1 MALTRIAWAAIV
13 TSAHGFS
20 QDLQLGRSFSS
31 PPFRLY
37 KTLANMNCK
46 HCNKPIPTDS
56 KYCPYC
62 GTENSWENPER
73 RRFRIPTNFSLKT
86 ILLAIAIGVWIL
98 VFQNL
103 GIIPVSQSVNVTNEV
118 EVDGSVRIDNTVDVS
133 VVDY

>member
-1 MALTRIAWAAIV
+1 
-13 TSAHGFS
+13 
-20 QDLQLGRSFSS
+20 
-31 PPFRLY
+31 
-37 KTLANMNCK
+37 MNCK
-46 HCNKPIPTDS
+46 HCDGPIPTDS

-62 GTENSWENPER
+62 GIENSLENPER
-73 RRFRIPTNFSLKT
+73 RRFRVPTNFSLKT

>member
-1 MALTRIAWAAIV
+1 
-13 TSAHGFS
+13 
-20 QDLQLGRSFSS
+20 
-31 PPFRLY
+31 
-37 KTLANMNCK
+37 MNCK
-46 HCNKPIPTDS
+46 HCDSPIPTDS

-62 GTENSWENPER
+62 GTENSLKNPER
-73 RRFRIPTNFSLKT
+73 RRFRVPTNFSLKT

-98 VFQNL
+98 VLQNL